1 MRGSLAAEV
10 LFVGITTGLWVAV
23 MTHMLQVI
31 LAY

>member
-10 LFVGITTGLWVAV
+10 LFVGIAAGLWLAV
-23 MTHMLQVI
+23 MTHMLLGI